1 VKCRHRPPAEE
12 RRRHRPT
19 IIAPSRVAAGSGV
32 DEPAIDCL
40 TLIVQRDQLL
50 AVLAALRDDQA
61 LAFGHLSDVTAVDYL
76 DLGRETRFDVVYH
89 LLSRPLRRRLR
100 LRVPLD
106 EDDPS
111 VPTAA
116 TLYPTANWLEREVN
130 DMFGIGF
137 TGHPDPRRILLPDDF
152 EGHPLRKDFPI
163 GAERSPQPTRTDLP
177 GLPESDRGTSLSSGE
192 GPGGGASDG
201 RTC

>member
-1 VKCRHRPPAEE
+1 VSAPPPAPPAEE
-12 RRRHRPT
+12 APPPPPPDP
-19 IIAPSRVAAGSGV
+19 IIARLTELLPEIALS

-40 TLIVQRDQLL
+40 TLIVQRDQIL
-50 AVLAALRDDQA
+50 AVLAALRDDGA
-61 LAFGHLSDVTAVDYL
+61 LSFGHLSDVTAVDYL
-76 DLGRETRFDVVYH
+76 DIGREPRFDVVYH

-106 EDDPS
+106 EDDPL
-111 VPTAA
+111 VPTAVH
-116 TLYPTANWLEREVN
+116 LYPTANWLEREVN

-163 GAERSPQPTRTDLP
+163 GAEEIAFSHNQDRLYQGYPNPT
-177 GLPESDRGTSLSSGE
+177 E
-192 GPGGGASDG
+192 GHPSFK
-201 RTC
+201 